1 MDNENNINNENHIDL
16 LGEEIYNS
24 SRDKDKYNNNNID
37 NNFNI
42 NYFISQQNI

>member
-1 MDNENNINNENHIDL
+1 MDL

-24 SRDKDKYNNNNID
+24 SRDKDFYNNIN

-42 NYFISQQNI
+42 NNFIAQQNV